1 LAAAIRLAHATGPPD
16 LPPSAPSAD
25 LTDLE
30 REVLLGIA
38 AGLDISQLAE
48 QLTMNRV
55 SVGHHLFRIVDKLE
69 LMARIGQTPK
79 SAPRAQGADLTQPE
93 RSVLERLVQGL
104 NYTRIGE
111 QMAMSRLTVE
121 ISVTALIGKL
131 QALANASQSQSTSEQ
146 PPRTILTSR
155 EHEVLR
161 LMAHGLSN
169 PEIAAQLV
177 ISRATVKFHVSSI
190 LRKLGVA
197 SRTEAAALAVQRH
210 LVSGSN

>member
-1 LAAAIRLAHATGPPD
+1 
-16 LPPSAPSAD
+16 
-25 LTDLE
+25 
-30 REVLLGIA
+30 
-38 AGLDISQLAE
+38 
-48 QLTMNRV
+48 M
-55 SVGHHLFRIVDKLE
+55 LE
-69 LMARIGQTPK
+69 LMARTGLTMKPG
-79 SAPRAQGADLTQPE
+79 PPVQGADLTQPE
-93 RSVLERLVQGL
+93 RSILAQLIAGL

-111 QMAMSRLTVE
+111 KMAMSRLTVE
-121 ISVTALIGKL
+121 INVTALIDKL
-131 QALANASQSQSTSEQ
+131 QAIAHASQSQSTSEQ

-190 LRKLGVA
+190 LHKLGVA